1 MKTNKGLT
9 DFAASKLGTP
19 YVYGMKGAVMTR
31 SKYDWLKKTY
41 GRDMVWDSDVKKVG
55 KVCVDCSGLISWYT
69 GKIKSSSMFK
79 AEAKAM
85 HPISTIE
92 EAPIGAAVW
101 RKGHIGIYVGKGYAI
116 EARGSAY
123 GVVKTK
129 IAKRDWTHWFL
140 LNDITYEAAKEY
152 FKKYTGASGSI
163 VDALASIGAE
173 KSFSY
178 RQTIAKAN
186 GITGYV
192 GTASQNTTM
201 LAKLKKGTL
210 IKP

>member
-1 MKTNKGLT
+1 MKTNKGLI
-9 DFAASKLGTP
+9 DFAASKIGTP

-31 SKYDWLKKTY
+31 AKYNWLKKTY
-41 GRDMVWDSDVKKVG
+41 GSLVWDSDVKKVG
-55 KVCVDCSGLISWYT
+55 KVCTDCSGLISWYT
-69 GKIKSSSMFK
+69 GKEKSSSMFK
-79 AEAKAM
+79 AEAKVV
-85 HPISTIE
+85 HPISTVE
-92 EAPIGAAVW
+92 NAPVGAAVW

-173 KSFSY
+173 TSFSY
-178 RQTIAKAN
+178 RKTIAKAN

-201 LAKLKKGTL
+201 LQKLKKGTL

>member
-1 MKTNKGLT
+1 MKTNKGLI
-9 DFAASKLGTP
+9 DFAASKIGTP

-31 SKYDWLKKTY
+31 SKYNWLKKTY
-41 GRDMVWDSDVKKVG
+41 GSLVWDSDVKKVG
-55 KVCVDCSGLISWYT
+55 KVCTDCSGLISWYT
-69 GKIKSSSMFK
+69 GKEKSSSMFK
-79 AEAKAM
+79 AEAKVV

-92 EAPIGAAVW
+92 NAPVGAAVW

-140 LNDITYEAAKEY
+140 LNDITYEAATVY
-152 FKKYTGASGSI
+152 FKKYTGTSGSI

-173 KSFSY
+173 KSFAY
-178 RQTIAKAN
+178 RKKIAQAN
-186 GITGYV
+186 GITTGYT
-192 GTASQNTTM
+192 GTAAQNIFL
-201 LAKLKKGTL
+201 LAKLKNGTL

>member
-1 MKTNKGLT
+1 
-9 DFAASKLGTP
+9 
-19 YVYGMKGAVMTR
+19 
-31 SKYDWLKKTY
+31 
-41 GRDMVWDSDVKKVG
+41 
-55 KVCVDCSGLISWYT
+55 
-69 GKIKSSSMFK
+69 MFK
-79 AEAKAM
+79 AEAKVV
-85 HPISTIE
+85 HPISTVE
-92 EAPIGAAVW
+92 NAPVGAAVW
-101 RKGHIGIYVGKGYAI
+101 RKGHIGIYVGNGYAI

-123 GVVKTK
+123 GVVRTK

-152 FKKYTGASGSI
+152 FKKYIGTSGSI
-163 VDALASIGAE
+163 VDALITIGE
-173 KSFSY
+173 SSSFAY
-178 RQTIAKAN
+178 RKTIAQAN

>member
-1 MKTNKGLT
+1 MKTNKGLI

-31 SKYDWLKKTY
+31 AKYDWLKKTY
-41 GRDMVWDSDVKKVG
+41 GTDMVWDSDVKKVG

-79 AEAKAM
+79 SEAKTL
-85 HPISTIE
+85 HPISTIAD
-92 EAPIGAAVW
+92 APIGAAVW
-101 RKGHIGIYVGKGYAI
+101 RSGHIGIYVGEGYAI

-140 LNDITYEAAKEY
+140 LNDITYEAAKVY
-152 FKKYTGASGSI
+152 FKKYTGTSGSI

-178 RQTIAKAN
+178 RMTIAKAN
-186 GITGYV
+186 GITGYT

-201 LAKLKKGTL
+201 LQKLKKGTL

>member
-1 MKTNKGLT
+1 MKTNKGLI
-9 DFAASKLGTP
+9 DFAASKIGTP

-31 SKYDWLKKTY
+31 SKYNWLKKTY
-41 GRDMVWDSDVKKVG
+41 GSLVWDSDVKKVG
-55 KVCVDCSGLISWYT
+55 KVCTDCSGLISWYT
-69 GKIKSSSMFK
+69 GKEKSSSMFK
-79 AEAKAM
+79 AEAKVV

-92 EAPIGAAVW
+92 NAPVGAAVW

-140 LNDITYEAAKEY
+140 LNDITYEAAKVY
-152 FKKYTGASGSI
+152 FKRYTGTTGSI
-163 VDALASIGAE
+163 VNALASIGAE
-173 KSFSY
+173 TSFAY
-178 RQTIAKAN
+178 RKTIAQAN

-201 LAKLKKGTL
+201 LQKLKKGTL

>member
-1 MKTNKGLT
+1 MKTNKGLI

-31 SKYDWLKKTY
+31 AKYNWLKKTY
-41 GRDMVWDSDVKKVG
+41 GSLVWDSDVKKVG
-55 KVCVDCSGLISWYT
+55 KVCTDCSGLISWYT
-69 GKIKSSSMFK
+69 GKEKSSSMFK
-79 AEAKAM
+79 AEAKVV
-85 HPISTIE
+85 HPISTVE
-92 EAPIGAAVW
+92 NAPVGAAVW

-173 KSFSY
+173 TSFSY
-178 RQTIAKAN
+178 RKTIAKAN

-201 LAKLKKGTL
+201 LQKLKKGTL

>member
-1 MKTNKGLT
+1 MKTNKGLI

-31 SKYDWLKKTY
+31 AKYNWLKKTY
-41 GRDMVWDSDVKKVG
+41 GTDMVWDSDVKKVG

-69 GKIKSSSMFK
+69 GKEKSSSMFK
-79 AEAKAM
+79 AEAKVV

-92 EAPIGAAVW
+92 NAPVGAAVW

-152 FKKYTGASGSI
+152 FKKYTGTTGSI
-163 VDALASIGAE
+163 VNALASIGAE
-173 KSFSY
+173 TSFAY
-178 RQTIAKAN
+178 RKTIAKAN
-186 GITGYV
+186 GITGYI
-192 GTASQNTTM
+192 GTASQNTT
-201 LAKLKKGTL
+201 LLQKLKKGTL